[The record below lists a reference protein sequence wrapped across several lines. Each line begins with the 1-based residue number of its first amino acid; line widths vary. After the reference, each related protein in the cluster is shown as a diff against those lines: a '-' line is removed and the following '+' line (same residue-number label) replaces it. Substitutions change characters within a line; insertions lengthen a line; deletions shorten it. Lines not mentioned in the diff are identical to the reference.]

1 MAGRRAS
8 GDQRLSGADRRA
20 VNGMAKWFWLAGA
33 LLALSAC
40 GGEPEREPPAP
51 PLPAGDILR
60 LAPKEIA
67 DLKVVGAEIATRDQ
81 AEALARIPGVLASL
95 SVRAGDE
102 VRKGQK
108 IGLIVDSR
116 LGFETRAYGAQVAAA
131 QAEAARA
138 DADLARIR
146 DLYDNGV
153 YAKARLDQAVAA
165 AHAANAQVAAA
176 RAQQGASASVAE
188 QGAVL
193 APATGR
199 VLRADIPA
207 GSVVAPGMSIATVTA
222 GPPILRLMLP
232 ESVAGQV
239 RPGARVIVNEANMP
253 SSSSQ
258 GSVTQVY
265 PGITGGQVRVDAT
278 LPGLSAQFVGRRVS
292 ASIEIGTRKALVAPK
307 TFVTTRYGIDQVQVV
322 ADGKRLSMVPVQIAP
337 TDDPG
342 MVEILSGVSP
352 GDALWAPA
360 RPAGTA
366 GQ

>member
-1 MAGRRAS
+1 
-8 GDQRLSGADRRA
+8 
-20 VNGMAKWFWLAGA
+20 MAKWFWLAGA

-40 GGEPEREPPAP
+40 GREPEREPAAAS
-51 PLPAGDILR
+51 LPAGDILR
-60 LAPKEIA
+60 LAPKEMA
-67 DLKVVGAEIATRDQ
+67 ELKAVGAEIATRDQ
-81 AEALARIPGVLASL
+81 AEALARIPGVLTSL
-95 SVRAGDE
+95 SVRAGDVVQE
-102 VRKGQK
+102 GQR

-116 LGFETRAYGAQVAAA
+116 LGYETRAYGAQVAAA

-138 DADLARIR
+138 NADLARIR

-153 YAKARLDQAVAA
+153 YAKARLDQALAA
-165 AHAANAQVAAA
+165 AHAADAQVAAA

-207 GSVVAPGMSIATVTA
+207 GSVVAPGMSIATITA

-239 RPGARVIVNEANMP
+239 RPGARVIVNDGNLP
-253 SSSSQ
+253 SNSSQ

-292 ASIEIGTRKALVAPK
+292 ASVEIGTRKALVAPK

-322 ADGKRLSMVPVQIAP
+322 VDGKRLSMVPVQIAP
-337 TDDPG
+337 TGDPDT
-342 MVEILSGVSP
+342 VEILSGVSS

-360 RPAGTA
+360 RPARAA